1 MAREKIFIVD
11 DDRTTA
17 KVIEM
22 QLRGMGYAVVGHART
37 SAEAVRGVEAE
48 NPDIVL
54 MDINLGRGGD
64 GIDAASAIQREHAI
78 PVIYVTA
85 YADESTLQ
93 RARISH
99 PFGYINKPLRPDDLR
114 TAIALALDRAASLRA
129 EEKSDAKGRKMP
141 WKVDWH
147 CDAGGKTVRA
157 SEQTLLALK
166 IAGFRDTSHALPAE
180 YAEHLA
186 TSLRNQRP
194 HLVTGALSGHVYS
207 WEFRPAARQKT
218 VRVTMTDIT
227 RHSRLMDQNI
237 LQASLSEALD
247 RLSTGIIF
255 INENLKVF
263 YSNKSAGRILREGR
277 ELFLKDEHLRC
288 STMEKTAELQ
298 RLVLQETGNTFTLE
312 RNTGLSPLHLLV
324 SPLHSHK
331 ENYGHDLPISIV
343 YVFEAAKDTDRIRDV
358 IRSLY
363 GLSPTEARIAA
374 KLVLQPDLVAVAK
387 AMGITYNTARTHLK
401 RIYAKTNINRLPSL
415 VHMIV
420 MGPVG
425 LLIHSSGE

>member
-1 MAREKIFIVD
+1 MAGKRIFIVD

-17 KVIEM
+17 KVIEL
-22 QLRGMGYAVVGHART
+22 QLKGMGYAVVGHART
-37 SAEAVRGVEAE
+37 SAEAVRGIEAQ
-48 NPDIVL
+48 NPDLVL
-54 MDINLGRGGD
+54 MDINLGRGSD
-64 GIDAASAIQREHAI
+64 GIDTASAIQRERAI

-85 YADESTLQ
+85 YSDESTLE

-114 TAIALALDRAASLRA
+114 TTIALALDRAATMRA
-129 EEKSDAKGRKMP
+129 EEVEDAKSGKIQ
-141 WKVDWH
+141 WKVEWH
-147 CDAGGKTVRA
+147 CDAGGKTARVGEEA
-157 SEQTLLALK
+157 LLALK
-166 IAGFRDTSHALPAE
+166 IAGFRDASSALPA
-180 YAEHLA
+180 AHGDHIA
-186 TSLRNQRP
+186 TCLRTQRP
-194 HLVTGALSGHVYS
+194 HLVTGTHSGHVYS
-207 WEFRPAARQKT
+207 WEFRPAARQKA

-247 RLSTGIIF
+247 SLSTGIIF

-263 YSNKSAGRILREGR
+263 YSNKSAGTILRDGR
-277 ELFLKDEHLRC
+277 ELFLKENHLRC
-288 STMEKTAELQ
+288 STMERTAELQ
-298 RLVLQETGNTFTLE
+298 RLVLQETGNTFTIE
-312 RNTGLSPLHLLV
+312 RSTGNSPLHLLV
-324 SPLHSHK
+324 SPLHSHN

-363 GLSPTEARIAA
+363 SLSPTEARIAA

-387 AMGITYNTARTHLK
+387 SMGITYNTARTHLK

-420 MGPVG
+420 TGPVG
-425 LLIHSSGE
+425 LLIHSSE

>member
-1 MAREKIFIVD
+1 MTAEKILIVD

-17 KVIEM
+17 KVIEL
-22 QLRGMGYAVVGHART
+22 QLKGMGYSVVGHART
-37 SAEAVRGVEAE
+37 SAEALRGVEE
-48 NPDIVL
+48 QNPDLVL

-64 GIDAASAIQREHAI
+64 GIETASAIQRDRLI

-85 YADESTLQ
+85 YSDESTLQ
-93 RARISH
+93 RARYSH

-114 TAIALALDRAASLRA
+114 TTIALALDRAARLRT
-129 EEKSDAKGRKMP
+129 EETRSGKEKKEP
-141 WKVDWH
+141 WKVEWH
-147 CDAGGKTVRA
+147 CDAEGSTVRA
-157 SEQTLLALK
+157 SEQCLLAIK
-166 IAGFRDTSHALPAE
+166 IAGFCDPTDAVPADYVE
-180 YAEHLA
+180 QVAA
-186 TSLRNQRP
+186 SLRNRRP
-194 HLVTGALSGHVYS
+194 HLVTGTRAGRVFS
-207 WEFRPAARQKT
+207 WEFRPAVRKKL

-227 RHSRLMDQNI
+227 QLSRLMDQNI

-255 INENLKVF
+255 LNENLKVF
-263 YSNKSAGRILREGR
+263 YTNKSAGRILHEGH
-277 ELFLKDEHLRC
+277 ELFLKDNNLRC
-288 STMEKTAELQ
+288 ATMDKTAELQ
-298 RLVLQETGNTFTLE
+298 RLVLQETGSTFTLE
-312 RNTGLSPLHLLV
+312 RGPEVSPLHLLV
-324 SPLHSHK
+324 APLHSHK

-387 AMGITYNTARTHLK
+387 SMGITYNTARTHLK

-420 MGPVG
+420 TGPVG
-425 LLIHSSGE
+425 LLIHSSE